1 MALPAGISTATVT
14 VGVPVTFSG
23 GAVRSIV
30 TITPS
35 EFLVHT
41 ATGHPLVNMIEEVST
56 TDGVAAQFTLPVTD
70 QDGFQDENG
79 NAYKNWYYTAS
90 IQYVTDK
97 ATKPAFTKV
106 FQLVTGQSVVDLD
119 LLPSGN
125 PAIPYT
131 APIATVTSVN
141 GQTGAIVVEGA
152 TDEAVAEQ
160 VTSGTQ
166 TVAALSATY
175 GPATQAAAPEM
186 RSTYARSGTLN
197 GSWAF
202 LGDSITA
209 GTAAAGAG
217 GFASMT
223 GFLSGQK
230 IRLTLRS
237 GNPGYRSDQIL
248 PFVQSAVLP
257 SAARTC
263 FVLVGTNDAN
273 QNVTRPV
280 FSANVIQIVDALRA
294 GGVQPVLGTVP
305 PMATKRALIGS
316 YNAWLRV
323 YAAEQGI
330 PIVGIHAALVDSTTG
345 GFAAGYD
352 SGDGIHPTMA
362 GHIAMAQAI
371 VNEVGTLVPP
381 ATVPL
386 ATDTGDTTNLLLNP
400 LFLTDANVDGLGDS
414 WGNTGT
420 ATVTWSTVTDAA
432 RWRGKAQKVPITAG
446 AYRRVEQTINAGFA
460 PGDVMA
466 WGCVFAIEN
475 LSAGSYGIKFDRVD
489 TGGAAATVV
498 AVGGINANINRG
510 VFWTTWTVPSGTT
523 SFKVRHV
530 ADCTGGTTGDFYFA
544 QATLINLTA
553 LGLA

>member
-1 MALPAGISTATVT
+1 MALPVGVTTATIT
-14 VGVPVTFSG
+14 FGVPVSFT
-23 GAVRSIV
+23 GAFVRSTV
-30 TITPS
+30 SVVPS
-35 EFLVHT
+35 APLVHS
-41 ATGHPLVNMIEEVST
+41 ATGTPLVNFLEDVVT
-56 TDGVAAQFTLPVTD
+56 TEGTSGQFVLPHTD
-70 QDGFQDENG
+70 QTGFVDESG
-79 NAYKNWYYTAS
+79 NSYQNWYYTAT
-90 IQYVTDK
+90 ITYATDK
-97 ATKPAFTKV
+97 GSLPARTKV
-106 FQLVTGQSVVDLD
+106 FQLTSGQTLVDLD
-119 LLPSGN
+119 LI
-125 PAIPYT
+125 PAGAPVLPYT
-131 APIATVTSVN
+131 APTATVSSVN
-141 GQTGAIVVEGA
+141 GRTGAVTIQDGDLPERLS
-152 TDEAVAEQ
+152 DE
-160 VTSGTQ
+160 
-166 TVAALSATY
+166 ALSATY